1 MKSCYVSSLYL
12 YQALKFPKSSFNS
25 TINIMCMLSRF
36 SHIPLCETT
45 WTEARQAPLSMGILQ
60 ARILEWFPRPPPG
73 PLPDPGI
80 ESVSLTFPALTGG
93 FFATSVVW
101 KYCVAIFNS
110 VFIGKETN
118 TQNSWGRF
126 SIALE
131 NVIEFLKCEIHCTY
145 ARPLEVCRSILCHSR
160 DLHGNI

>member
-1 MKSCYVSSLYL
+1 MKSCYISSLYL
-12 YQALKFPKSSFNS
+12 YQALKFPKSSFSS
-25 TINIMCMLSRF
+25 TINIMCMLSCF

-45 WTEARQAPLSMGILQ
+45 WTEARQASLSMGILQ
-60 ARILEWFPRPPPG
+60 ARILEWFPCPPPG
-73 PLPDPGI
+73 ALPDPGL
-80 ESVSLTFPALTGG
+80 ESVSLKSPAWTGG

-101 KYCVAIFNS
+101 KYCVTIINS

-118 TQNSWGRF
+118 IQNSWGSF

-131 NVIEFLKCEIHCTY
+131 NVIEFLKCEIHCTC